1 MVEGTDYDLNLSNNK
16 DLVNATTKKS
26 LTVTVEPKNGY
37 RGTNLV
43 FDWGID
49 KFNLSNADVSVKDGN
64 VTVKCGSITVPS
76 ADYTVTKDAAA
87 DKVTV
92 TAAKDSKNYTG
103 SKTVSADV
111 APAEKPDAPMISNVK
126 VVGNKATVILS
137 GEASDAAGYDY
148 VIATDRDCI
157 TNKAYD
163 GVSKNQATTSTS
175 FKYVQQGT
183 YYAYCH
189 AWKRDENGKKVFSD
203 WSNAYPFVVS
213 AITPDAPVI
222 TNVKVNGTTIKVTY
236 KAAANWSYVKKKY
249 KLNTTNFLFLCNC

>member
-76 ADYTVTKDAAA
+76 ADYTVTKD
-87 DKVTV
+87 
-92 TAAKDSKNYTG
+92 
-103 SKTVSADV
+103 
-111 APAEKPDAPMISNVK
+111 
-126 VVGNKATVILS
+126 
-137 GEASDAAGYDY
+137 
-148 VIATDRDCI
+148 
-157 TNKAYD
+157 
-163 GVSKNQATTSTS
+163 
-175 FKYVQQGT
+175 
-183 YYAYCH
+183 
-189 AWKRDENGKKVFSD
+189 
-203 WSNAYPFVVS
+203 
-213 AITPDAPVI
+213 
-222 TNVKVNGTTIKVTY
+222 
-236 KAAANWSYVKKKY
+236 WSYVKKKY